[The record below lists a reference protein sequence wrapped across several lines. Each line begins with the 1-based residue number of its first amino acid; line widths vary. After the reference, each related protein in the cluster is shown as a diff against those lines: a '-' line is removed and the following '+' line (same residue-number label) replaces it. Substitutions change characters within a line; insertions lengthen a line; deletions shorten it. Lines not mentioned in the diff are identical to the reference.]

1 MAKILCHYFR
11 DENRRKLLSTQ
22 KINLVT
28 DCYLSYVLTFEQLVP
43 LSFALDIVHFIIKQ
57 KAYLE
62 EKIHVFILKKLSNN
76 SPSFKAQVRQI

>member
-28 DCYLSYVLTFEQLVP
+28 DCYFNYVLTFEQLVP
-43 LSFALDIVHFIIKQ
+43 TVFCTRYCTLYQKTESICRGENTCVHS
-57 KAYLE
+57 
-62 EKIHVFILKKLSNN
+62 EKTT
-76 SPSFKAQVRQI
+76 Q